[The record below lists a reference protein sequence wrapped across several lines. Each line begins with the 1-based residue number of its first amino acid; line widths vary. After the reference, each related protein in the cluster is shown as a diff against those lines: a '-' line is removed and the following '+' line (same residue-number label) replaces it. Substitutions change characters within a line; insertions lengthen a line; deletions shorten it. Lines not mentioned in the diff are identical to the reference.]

1 MNTIT
6 YHSPFLRAFQES
18 FSKKG
23 LLLQVLLSLLFA
35 FFAALSI
42 VALFA
47 AKKIVAITIIGGVL
61 FVVLFALS
69 GNPRLFCLWGLIL
82 SAPLAL
88 GKSFMPVPHMGGAAA
103 YTIQMA
109 DLFLAAMVLFIA
121 RDFVWGLRKELRIS
135 WLSAYWLG
143 LIAIGLLTFVLGPF
157 RNIAGH
163 QIFQMVKDLVLFW
176 VIINEVVRVRQFL
189 HVFGALF
196 VGILGQSLIA
206 MVQYMFKANLGLQ
219 VLGEATAKSIEYASK
234 ATYLD
239 DGVFR
244 VGALLGHPNLLSAY
258 LALLLPMG
266 CALLFSSIRGVYK
279 ISVCVVIMLGAIA
292 LVLTL
297 SRSGWVCFAFS
308 FVVLLGLSF
317 LHPRLQ
323 RRYLMARLSIVIIV
337 AVFALAFS
345 GPIVKRFTKSD
356 PGAVNFRYEWIG
368 VAWNMVKAKPLLGF
382 GLNSFVFNMPQYT
395 SYGGPNGI
403 TQKFGEDWPV
413 VHNIYMLT
421 WSEQGTLGFLL
432 FLGLNI
438 HVIFV
443 ALKNTRI
450 FKSDV
455 LFVMN
460 LGCISGFFAVILD
473 GLDSFF
479 IRNPPCG
486 RMFWIVIGLIVAIQ
500 YWLRENGPGITST
513 ETARQAE
520 AGTLAER

>member
-1 MNTIT
+1 MNVPA
-6 YHSPFLRAFQES
+6 YHFSFLQAFQES
-18 FSKKG
+18 LFKKG
-23 LLLQVLLSLLFA
+23 LLLRVVLSFLVA

-47 AKKIVAITIIGGVL
+47 AKKIVAVTIIGGVL
-61 FVVLFALS
+61 FIVLFALS
-69 GNPRLFCLWGLIL
+69 GNPRLFCLWGLML

-109 DLFLAAMVLFIA
+109 DLFLAAMVFFIA
-121 RDFVWGLRKELRIS
+121 RDFVWGLREKPRIS

-143 LIAIGLLTFVLGPF
+143 LIAIGLSTFVLGPF

-163 QIFQMVKDLVLFW
+163 QVFQMIKDLVLFW

-196 VGILGQSLIA
+196 VGILGQSLIGL
-206 MVQYMFKANLGLQ
+206 VQYIFKANLGLQ
-219 VLGEATAKSIEYASK
+219 VLGEATAKSIKYASK

-244 VGALLGHPNLLSAY
+244 IGALLGHPNLLAAY

-266 CALLFSSIRGVYK
+266 CALLFSGIKGIYK
-279 ISVCVVIMLGAIA
+279 VAVCVVIMLGSIV

-297 SRSGWVCFAFS
+297 SRSGWVCFAFA

-317 LHPRLQ
+317 LHPRLR
-323 RRYLMARLSIVIIV
+323 RRYLMARLAVVVIV
-337 AVFALAFS
+337 ATFALAFS
-345 GPIVKRFTKSD
+345 GPIIKRFTQSD

-368 VAWNMVKAKPLLGF
+368 VAWNMVKEKPLLGF

-421 WSEQGTLGFLL
+421 WAEQGTLGLLL

-438 HVIFV
+438 HVIYLAF
-443 ALKNTRI
+443 KNAGV

-460 LGCISGFFAVILD
+460 LGCISGFFAVMLD

-486 RMFWIVIGLIVAIQ
+486 RVFWIVIGLIVAIQ
-500 YWLRENGPGITST
+500 YWLRENHPELQAAQPVESLPGK
-513 ETARQAE
+513 
-520 AGTLAER
+520 